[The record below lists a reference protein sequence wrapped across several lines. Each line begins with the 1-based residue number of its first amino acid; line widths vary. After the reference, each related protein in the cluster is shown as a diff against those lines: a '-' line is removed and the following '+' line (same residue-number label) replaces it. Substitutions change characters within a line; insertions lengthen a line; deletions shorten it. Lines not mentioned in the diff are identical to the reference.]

1 MIAQVVSLVD
11 KTLVLLL
18 LEVEHMGLAPL
29 PLTLL
34 DATRCDSLDL
44 LGRVGAGLQIL
55 ELINRRVNRS
65 LQLLQRRLAIVWSTC

>member
-1 MIAQVVSLVD
+1 MVAQVVSLVD
-11 KTLVLLL
+11 KPLVLLL
-18 LEVEHMGLAPL
+18 LEVEHMGLTPL

-55 ELINRRVNRS
+55 ELINRRVNRP
-65 LQLLQRRLAIVWSTC
+65 LQLIQRRLAIVWSTC

>member
-1 MIAQVVSLVD
+1 MVAQVVSLVD
-11 KTLVLLL
+11 KPLVLLL

-55 ELINRRVNRS
+55 ELINRRVNRP
-65 LQLLQRRLAIVWSTC
+65 LQLLQGRLAIVWSAC